1 MKREKGKG
9 KMEKSLAK
17 RVLCALCASV
27 AGFVLLAPAVGA
39 QSKTYAITNAKIHT
53 LAGPAIEN
61 GTVVIRNGKIADV
74 GAKVAIPS
82 GATVI
87 NGRGLQIYP
96 GIFDAASNMGL
107 TEIGQG
113 VNASVDE
120 RELVDVS
127 PQLVAATAFHVESE
141 HIPVARASG
150 VTHVAS
156 VPGMSGGG
164 FGGGGGAL
172 LGGQTSLI
180 NLDGWIAAEM
190 TVKKAAAITVN
201 WPTLSSGGGFGGGGG
216 GFGGG
221 QPRSFAD
228 VKREYD
234 RRVGELTDWLD
245 RARHYEQAVEK
256 GSKENFQRDL
266 SLEAMIPVVKGEIPL
281 LVLANDDRDI
291 KNAVEFCDKQKVK
304 MILGRGR
311 DAWKVKDLLKQ
322 KNIPVILSHTL
333 ALPPSDDDPY
343 DRAMTTAGE
352 LQKAGVKVALGTFG
366 GGNSEV
372 DSWELAQEAGAAT
385 AYGLPWEEAVK
396 AITLNPAQIWGV
408 GDKLGSIEKGKI
420 ANLVVTNGDLLEL
433 QTQIRYVFVNG
444 VQTSLDNK
452 HRRLYEKYIA
462 RP

>member
-1 MKREKGKG
+1 MKGEWGMGKGEKGLT
-9 KMEKSLAK
+9 MRILW
-17 RVLCALCASV
+17 ALCVSV
-27 AGFVLLAPAVGA
+27 ACVAFLAFRADA

-53 LAGPAIEN
+53 VAGPVIPS
-61 GTVVIRNGKIADV
+61 GTVVIRDGKIVDV
-74 GAKVAIPS
+74 GANVAVPS

-87 NGRGLQIYP
+87 NGRGLEVYP

-150 VTHVAS
+150 VTHVVS
-156 VPGMSGGG
+156 VPGMSGGGGG

-172 LGGQTSLI
+172 LGGQASII
-180 NLDGWIAAEM
+180 NLDGWIASDM

-201 WPTLSSGGGFGGGGG
+201 WPTLSAGRGFG

-221 QPRSFAD
+221 QQRRTFAD
-228 VKREYD
+228 LKREYD
-234 RRVGELTDWLD
+234 QRVAELSTWLN
-245 RARHYEQAVEK
+245 RARHYAQAVEK
-256 GSKENFQRDL
+256 GSKDNFERDL
-266 SLEAMIPVVKGEIPL
+266 SLEAMIPVVKGEMPL
-281 LVLANDDRDI
+281 LILANDDRDI
-291 KNAVEFCDKQKVK
+291 KNAVEYCEKEKVK
-304 MILGRGR
+304 MILGRAR

-322 KNIPVILSHTL
+322 KNIPVILSHVL
-333 ALPPSDDDPY
+333 ALPASDDDPY
-343 DRAMTTAGE
+343 DRAMTTAAE

-366 GGNSEV
+366 SGNSEV
-372 DSWELAQEAGAAT
+372 DSWELAQEAGAAS

-396 AITLNPAQIWGV
+396 AITLNPAQMWGV

-433 QTQIRYVFVNG
+433 KTQIRYVFVNG

-452 HRRLYEKYIA
+452 HKRLYEKYIA